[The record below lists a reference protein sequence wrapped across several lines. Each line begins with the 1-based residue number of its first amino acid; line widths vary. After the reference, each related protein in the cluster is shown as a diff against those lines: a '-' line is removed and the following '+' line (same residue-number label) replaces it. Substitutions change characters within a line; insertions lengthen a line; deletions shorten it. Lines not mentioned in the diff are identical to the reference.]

1 MPGSRQEQFDRI
13 AAALGYSLEGGLRI
27 GGRYAPVVAHGHT
40 LYVSGQVPRVGDAVV
55 ATGRAGAEA
64 TLEQAR
70 LGARVCALR
79 ALALLR
85 ESLGSLERIERILQM
100 GVHVQSAPGFFLQ
113 SEVADAASD
122 VLHQVLGP
130 SGGHARTSV
139 GVCQLPKNAVVEID
153 MVASAIAGGGDDA

>member
-1 MPGSRQEQFDRI
+1 
-13 AAALGYSLEGGLRI
+13 
-27 GGRYAPVVAHGHT
+27 
-40 LYVSGQVPRVGDAVV
+40 VPRVGDAVV

-85 ESLGSLERIERILQM
+85 ESLGGLERIERILQM